1 MTKNRDLRALLNR
14 VGPDVL
20 GPVAVYYLA
29 RITGLDQTPA
39 LLLAAA
45 VPVVRAIRSYLS
57 DGRVS
62 GLTLFML
69 AAVGMSALMTLVTGD
84 PRLLL
89 IRSAWGTAALGLL
102 LLATLPMRRPLLF
115 SAANQ
120 IFDEDQRREWASS
133 WDRYPAFR
141 RVLWACTAAWGVLLV
156 LDATGRVVM
165 ALTLPVDV
173 VPLLDDVLLVVVIA
187 AMFAFQRIVGRR
199 MLRSAGLRIE
209 GTRVTP
215 VSS

>member
-1 MTKNRDLRALLNR
+1 MSRRDHKELLRRL
-14 VGPDVL
+14 GPDLL
-20 GPVAVYYLA
+20 GPVGVYYIA
-29 RITGLDQTPA
+29 RIAGVDQTPA

-45 VPVVRAIRSYLS
+45 VPVLRAVRSYRS
-57 DGRVS
+57 EGRVS

-69 AAVGMSALMTLVTGD
+69 AAVGMSAVMSVVTGD
-84 PRLLL
+84 PRMLL

-102 LLATLPMRRPLLF
+102 LLATLLMRRPLLY
-115 SAANQ
+115 SAATQ
-120 IFDEDQRREWASS
+120 IFDEQQRRDWASS
-133 WDRYPAFR
+133 WEHHPAFR

-173 VPLLDDVLLVVVIA
+173 VPLLDDLLLVVVIA
-187 AMFAFQRIVGRR
+187 AMFVFQRVVGRR
-199 MLRSAGLRIE
+199 MLRRAGLRLD